1 MESSESS
8 EPHTHLR
15 DWLEGLSRVGGK
27 GGRPCGCWGTRQNKA
42 LCTQLRAPW
51 IVWGKAFTPLDAHV
65 RMTPAVPDKQPGTAQ
80 PPSLKLHTLGVGA
93 APWKQTL
100 PPGPSQTPGAG
111 LGVPGSHQVGS
122 RIPPHH
128 RGKLP
133 KPMPVSRPADE
144 PAFLLPSS
152 RQVPG
157 GLSAGP
163 RSDQTR
169 SHPHPGSFPPGIP
182 VHGHLLG
189 PGGLRTPEGAG
200 PAEPRTP
207 SPLSKSISS
216 SVCCTPGAA
225 LGWEQQGPSAQ
236 GRGAAMSLSAP
247 AHRPRGAGAATGRHG
262 RGLSVPPGL
271 TIRRPHEP
279 RGRPI
284 KRLSLGPG
292 ANRDGRAGPAALSRA
307 GPKRPREGVP
317 G

>member
-1 MESSESS
+1 ME
-8 EPHTHLR
+8 
-15 DWLEGLSRVGGK
+15 
-27 GGRPCGCWGTRQNKA
+27 
-42 LCTQLRAPW
+42 
-51 IVWGKAFTPLDAHV
+51 
-65 RMTPAVPDKQPGTAQ
+65 
-80 PPSLKLHTLGVGA
+80 
-93 APWKQTL
+93 
-100 PPGPSQTPGAG
+100 
-111 LGVPGSHQVGS
+111 S

-128 RGKLP
+128 CGKLP

-157 GLSAGP
+157 GLSLRGSCEPTAGP
-163 RSDQTR
+163 RSDQTH
-169 SHPHPGSFPPGIP
+169 SHPHPGRFAPGIP

-189 PGGLRTPEGAG
+189 PGGLRTPGGAG
-200 PAEPRTP
+200 PAEPRAP

-247 AHRPRGAGAATGRHG
+247 AHRLPGAGTATGQPG
-262 RGLSVPPGL
+262 RGLGVPPGL

-292 ANRDGRAGPAALSRA
+292 ANRDGRAGPAALCRA
-307 GPKRPREGVP
+307 GPKRPREGIP